1 MQEIFL
7 IRQDDRKPLR
17 MKSTAKQENKFN
29 FKRNIYIPKMCVNL
43 CPVGSTT
50 SGGDAGQ
57 YLVGKYGEG
66 QIKNDEKASKVV
78 TFSKLTAL

>member
-29 FKRNIYIPKMCVNL
+29 FKRNIYIPKMCVDPGPGGL
-43 CPVGSTT
+43 QHFLHILLFVAKESPQKST
-50 SGGDAGQ
+50 S
-57 YLVGKYGEG
+57 
-66 QIKNDEKASKVV
+66 I
-78 TFSKLTAL
+78 FLTWIITVYVI